1 MCNNQQKDIET
12 KIKSVGSSERKKDKI
27 LSSIDKS
34 SFLSKLKNVDDENN
48 SDSEF
53 RINSSIQVLIKS
65 FYFNISNLNLNEL
78 F

>member
-1 MCNNQQKDIET
+1 VCNNQQKDIET